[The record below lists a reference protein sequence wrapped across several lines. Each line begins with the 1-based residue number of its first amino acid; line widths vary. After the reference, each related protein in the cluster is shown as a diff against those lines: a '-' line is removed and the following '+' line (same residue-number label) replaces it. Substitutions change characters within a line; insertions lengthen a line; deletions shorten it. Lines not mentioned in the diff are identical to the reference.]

1 MKHEVPGPR
10 GKTRLPAPLLA
21 LALAAALGAWAFP
34 TDRTEPVFPFD
45 YEKLVLDNGFTA
57 YLVKGGAPGIISHV
71 NMVRTGSRD
80 EVEPGRSGFAHF
92 FEHMMFRGTERYPDY
107 DGVTS
112 TMGAARNAFTSNDMT
127 VYYLTLSNEYLELVI
142 DLEADRFQNL
152 RYTEDVFRT
161 EAGAIL
167 GEYQQGRLSPFRFL
181 DEATRAKA
189 WDYHTYGHT
198 TIGLE
203 PDIRAMPEMYDY
215 SLDFYRRHYRP
226 ENVVLVLAGDFD
238 TAEAKRLIRQHYE
251 GWAPGYVAPAVPVE
265 PRQTAPR
272 DSLVVYPGRTLPILA
287 INYKSP
293 AWSATDTVAVALEVL
308 GRAAFGPNS
317 EISRRLVLQERRV
330 QYLAPGFGLSRDP
343 GLVSLTTMV
352 RDPDDVDA
360 IEAELL
366 AEVER
371 FRTELV
377 DPATLAAVRSNMKY
391 GFLMGLEE
399 AQGIAFSL
407 IPFVINTGTVE
418 AVEDYFRTLDA
429 VTPGHMREAARRY
442 LVPEGRTTMT
452 MVQAEG

>member
-1 MKHEVPGPR
+1 M
-10 GKTRLPAPLLA
+10 TRLGNPAV
-21 LALAAALGAWAFP
+21 ALGLAVMAVAAWTQP
-34 TDRTEPVFPFD
+34 TQPQAPVFPFE
-45 YEKLVLDNGFTA
+45 YEKLALENGFTA
-57 YLVKGGAPGIISHV
+57 YLVAGGAPGVISHV

-92 FEHMMFRGTERYPDY
+92 FEHMMFRGTEKYPDY

-112 TMGAARNAFTSNDMT
+112 SMGAARNAFTSNDMT
-127 VYYLTLSNEYLELVI
+127 VYYLTLSNEYLEQVI

-181 DEATRAKA
+181 DEAVRATA
-189 WDYHTYGHT
+189 WDEHTYGHT

-203 PDIRAMPEMYDY
+203 PDIRAMPEMYEY
-215 SLDFYRRHYRP
+215 SLDFYQRHYRP
-226 ENVVLVLAGDFD
+226 ENVVLVIAGDFD
-238 TAEAKRLIRQHYE
+238 TEQAKRLIREHY
-251 GWAPGYVAPAVPVE
+251 GDWSPGYVPPAVPVE
-265 PRQTAPR
+265 PQQTAPR
-272 DSLVVYPGRTLPILA
+272 DSMVAYPGRTLPIVSIA
-287 INYKSP
+287 YKSP

-317 EISRRLVLQERRV
+317 ELSRRLVLQERRV
-330 QYLAPGFGLSRDP
+330 QYLSPGFGLARDP

-352 RDPDDVDA
+352 TNPANVEA
-360 IEAELL
+360 VEAEIL

-371 FRTELV
+371 FRSELV
-377 DPATLAAVRSNMKY
+377 DAATLAAVKSNMKY

-418 AVEDYFRTLDA
+418 AVEDFYRTLEA
-429 VTPGHMREAARRY
+429 VTPEHMREAARRY
-442 LVPEGRTTMT
+442 LTPERRTIIT

>member
-1 MKHEVPGPR
+1 MIFKMPGF
-10 GKTRLPAPLLA
+10 PAGLLG
-21 LALAAALGAWAFP
+21 LVMIALAAGWAYP
-34 TDRTEPVFPFD
+34 PDRTEPVFPFE
-45 YEKLVLDNGFTA
+45 YEKLELENGFTA
-57 YLVKGGAPGIISHV
+57 YLVKGGSPGQISHV

-112 TMGAARNAFTSNDMT
+112 SMGAARNAFTSNDMT
-127 VYYLTLSNEYLELVI
+127 VYYLTLSSDYLEQVI

-152 RYTEDVFRT
+152 RYSEDVFRT

-181 DEATRAKA
+181 DEAVRAQAWTR
-189 WDYHTYGHT
+189 HTYGHT

-203 PDIRAMPEMYDY
+203 PDIRNMPEMYDY

-226 ENVVLVLAGDFD
+226 ENVVLVIAGDFD
-238 TAEAKRLIRQHYE
+238 TEEAKRLIRQHY
-251 GWAPGYVAPAVPVE
+251 GAWRPGYVAPAIPVE

-272 DSLVVYPGRTLPILA
+272 DSLVVYPGRTLPILSL
-287 INYKSP
+287 NYKAP
-293 AWSATDTVAVALEVL
+293 AWGATDTVAVALEVL

-317 EISRRLVLQERRV
+317 ELNRRLVLQERRA
-330 QYLAPGFGLSRDP
+330 QYLSAGFGLSRDP
-343 GLVSLTTMV
+343 GVVSLTSMITN
-352 RDPDDVDA
+352 PADVDA
-360 IEAELL
+360 VQAEIL

-377 DPATLAAVRSNMKY
+377 DEATLAAVKSNLKY

-407 IPFVINTGTVE
+407 IPVVINTGTAE
-418 AVEDYFRTLDA
+418 AVEDYFRTLEA
-429 VTPGHMREAARRY
+429 VTPEHMREAARRY
-442 LVPEGRTTMT
+442 LVPEGRTTIT
-452 MVQAEG
+452 IVQAEG

>member
-1 MKHEVPGPR
+1 M
-10 GKTRLPAPLLA
+10 TRLGNPAV
-21 LALAAALGAWAFP
+21 ALGLAVMAVAAWAQP
-34 TDRTEPVFPFD
+34 TQPQAPVFPFE
-45 YEKLVLDNGFTA
+45 YEKLVLENGFTA
-57 YLVKGGAPGIISHV
+57 YLVAGGAPGVISHV

-92 FEHMMFRGTERYPDY
+92 FEHMMFRGTEKYPDY

-112 TMGAARNAFTSNDMT
+112 SMGAARNAFTSNDMT
-127 VYYLTLSNEYLELVI
+127 VYYLTLSNEYLEQVI

-181 DEATRAKA
+181 DEAVRATA
-189 WDYHTYGHT
+189 WDEHTYGHT

-215 SLDFYRRHYRP
+215 SLDFYQRHYRP
-226 ENVVLVLAGDFD
+226 ENVVLVIAGDFD
-238 TAEAKRLIRQHYE
+238 TEQAKRLIREHY
-251 GWAPGYVAPAVPVE
+251 GDWSPGYVPPAVPVE
-265 PRQTAPR
+265 PQQTAPR
-272 DSLVVYPGRTLPILA
+272 DSMVAYPGRTLPIVSIA
-287 INYKSP
+287 YKSP

-317 EISRRLVLQERRV
+317 ELSRRLVLQERRV
-330 QYLAPGFGLSRDP
+330 QYLSPGFGLARDP

-352 RDPDDVDA
+352 TNPANVEA
-360 IEAELL
+360 VEAEIL

-371 FRTELV
+371 FRSELV
-377 DPATLAAVRSNMKY
+377 DAATLAAVKSNMKY

-418 AVEDYFRTLDA
+418 AVEDFYRTLEA
-429 VTPGHMREAARRY
+429 VTPEHMREAARRY
-442 LVPEGRTTMT
+442 LTPERRTIIT

>member
-1 MKHEVPGPR
+1 M
-10 GKTRLPAPLLA
+10 TRLGNPAV
-21 LALAAALGAWAFP
+21 ALGLAVMAVAAWTQP
-34 TDRTEPVFPFD
+34 TQPQAPVFPFE
-45 YEKLVLDNGFTA
+45 YEKLVLENGFTA
-57 YLVKGGAPGIISHV
+57 YLVAGGAPGVISHV

-92 FEHMMFRGTERYPDY
+92 FEHMMFRGTEKYPDY

-112 TMGAARNAFTSNDMT
+112 SMGAARNAFTSNDMT
-127 VYYLTLSNEYLELVI
+127 VYYLTLSNEYLEQVI

-181 DEATRAKA
+181 DEAVRATA
-189 WDYHTYGHT
+189 WDEHTYGHT

-215 SLDFYRRHYRP
+215 SLDFYQRHYRP
-226 ENVVLVLAGDFD
+226 ENVVLVIAGDFD
-238 TAEAKRLIRQHYE
+238 TEQAKRLIREHY
-251 GWAPGYVAPAVPVE
+251 GDWSPGYVPPAVPVE
-265 PRQTAPR
+265 PQQTAPR
-272 DSLVVYPGRTLPILA
+272 DSMVAYPGRTLPIVSIA
-287 INYKSP
+287 YKSP

-317 EISRRLVLQERRV
+317 ELSRRLVLQERRV
-330 QYLAPGFGLSRDP
+330 QYLSPGFGLARDP

-352 RDPDDVDA
+352 TNPANVEA
-360 IEAELL
+360 VEAEIL

-371 FRTELV
+371 FRSELV
-377 DPATLAAVRSNMKY
+377 DAATLAAVKSNMKY

-418 AVEDYFRTLDA
+418 AVEDFYRTLEA
-429 VTPGHMREAARRY
+429 VTPEHMREAARRY
-442 LVPEGRTTMT
+442 LTPERRTIIT

>member
-1 MKHEVPGPR
+1 MRYETPGPIR
-10 GKTRLPAPLLA
+10 VGLVLVA
-21 LALAAALGAWAFP
+21 AAALWAGP
-34 TDRTEPVFPFD
+34 AEAQGPVFPFE
-45 YEKLVLDNGFTA
+45 YEKLELENGFTA
-57 YLVKGGAPGIISHV
+57 YLVEGGSPGQISHV

-80 EVEPGRSGFAHF
+80 EVERGRSGFAHF
-92 FEHMMFRGTERYPDY
+92 FEHMMFRGTERYPNY
-107 DGVTS
+107 DAMTS
-112 TMGAARNAFTSNDMT
+112 YMGAARNAFTSNDMT
-127 VYYLTLSNEYLELVI
+127 VYYLTLSNEYLEQVI

-152 RYTEDVFRT
+152 QYTEDVFRT

-181 DEATRAKA
+181 DEAVRAVA
-189 WDYHTYGHT
+189 WDHHTYGHT

-203 PDIRAMPEMYDY
+203 PDIRGMPEMYEY
-215 SLDFYRRHYRP
+215 SLAFYRRHYRP

-238 TAEAKRLIRQHYE
+238 TERAKRLIREHYSD
-251 GWAPGYVAPAVPVE
+251 WAQGYVPPDIPVE

-272 DSLVVYPGRTLPILA
+272 DSVVVYPGRTLPIVS
-287 INYKSP
+287 INHKAP

-317 EISRRLVLQERRV
+317 ELNRRLVLQERRV
-330 QYLAPGFGLSRDP
+330 QYLSPGFGLSRDP

-352 RDPDDVDA
+352 SNPADVDA
-360 IEAELL
+360 VQAEML

-371 FRTELV
+371 FRTEMV
-377 DPATLAAVRSNMKY
+377 DPATLEAVKSNMKY

-429 VTPGHMREAARRY
+429 VTPAHMREAARRY
-442 LVPEGRTTMT
+442 LVPEGRTIVTL
-452 MVQAEG
+452 VQAEG

>member
-1 MKHEVPGPR
+1 MTTLTR
-10 GKTRLPAPLLA
+10 GLRPAAVLGLA
-21 LALAAALGAWAFP
+21 VAVLAAGAARSAER
-34 TDRTEPVFPFD
+34 DDPVFPFE
-45 YEKLVLDNGFTA
+45 YEKLVLENGFTA
-57 YLVKGGAPGIISHV
+57 YLVKGGSPGIISHV

-92 FEHMMFRGTERYPDY
+92 FEHMMFRGTDRYPDY

-112 TMGAARNAFTSNDMT
+112 AMGAARNAFTSNDMT
-127 VYYLTLSNEYLELVI
+127 VYYLTLSNDYLEPVI

-152 RYTEDVFRT
+152 RYGEDVFRT

-181 DEATRAKA
+181 DEAVRARA
-189 WDYHTYGHT
+189 WDRHTYGHT

-238 TAEAKRLIRQHYE
+238 TAEAKRLIREHYSDWE
-251 GWAPGYVAPAVPVE
+251 PGYAPPDIPVE

-272 DSLVVYPGRTLPILA
+272 DSLVLYPGRTLPILSV
-287 INYKSP
+287 NYKAP
-293 AWSATDTVAVALEVL
+293 AWSATDTVAVALGVL

-317 EISRRLVLQERRV
+317 DLNRRLVLQQRRA
-330 QYLAPGFGLSRDP
+330 QFLSAGFGLSRDP
-343 GLVSLTTMV
+343 GLVSLSTMITN
-352 RDPDDVDA
+352 PADVEA
-360 IEAELL
+360 VEAEIL

-371 FRTELV
+371 FRNELV
-377 DPATLAAVRSNMKY
+377 DEATLAAVRSNMKY

-418 AVEDYFRTLDA
+418 AVEAYFRTLEA
-429 VTPGHMREAARRY
+429 VTPEHMREAARRY
-442 LVPEGRTTMT
+442 LVPEGRTTIT

>member
-1 MKHEVPGPR
+1 MKHGLPGP
-10 GKTRLPAPLLA
+10 LMA
-21 LALAAALGAWAFP
+21 LALVAVAAGWARP
-34 TDRTEPVFPFD
+34 ADQAEPVFPFE

-57 YLVKGGAPGIISHV
+57 YLVQGGAPGIISHV
-71 NMVRTGSRD
+71 NIVRTGSRD

-112 TMGAARNAFTSNDMT
+112 SMGAARNAFTGNDLT
-127 VYYLTLSNEYLELVI
+127 VYYLTLSNDYLEQVI

-152 RYTEDVFRT
+152 QYGEDVFRT

-181 DEATRAKA
+181 DEAIRAVA
-189 WDYHTYGHT
+189 WDEHTYGHT

-203 PDIRAMPEMYDY
+203 PDIRAMPEGYDY
-215 SLDFYRRHYRP
+215 SLDFYQRHYRP

-238 TAEAKRLIRQHYE
+238 TAEAKRLIEAHYRDWE
-251 GWAPGYVAPAVPVE
+251 PGYVPPAIPVE

-272 DSLVVYPGRTLPILA
+272 DSLVVYPGRTLPILS
-287 INYKSP
+287 INHKAP
-293 AWSATDTVAVALEVL
+293 AWSATDTVAAALEVL

-317 EISRRLVLQERRV
+317 DLNRRLVLQERRA
-330 QYLAPGFGLSRDP
+330 QYLSAGFGLSRDP

-352 RDPDDVDA
+352 TDPTDVEA
-360 IEAELL
+360 VEAEIL

-371 FRTELV
+371 FRNELV
-377 DPATLAAVRSNMKY
+377 DAGTLEAVKSNMKY

-407 IPFVINTGTVE
+407 ISFVINTGTVE
-418 AVEDYFRTLDA
+418 SVEEYFRTLDG
-429 VTPGHMREAARRY
+429 VTPEHMREAARRY
-442 LVPEGRTTMT
+442 LIPEGRTIVTI
-452 MVQAEG
+452 VQAEG

>member
-1 MKHEVPGPR
+1 MNTDIPGPVR
-10 GKTRLPAPLLA
+10 ALLA
-21 LALAAALGAWAFP
+21 LALVGVVAAWAWP
-34 TDRTEPVFPFD
+34 TALDRSEPVFPFE

-57 YLVKGGAPGIISHV
+57 YLVTGGSPGIISHV

-112 TMGAARNAFTSNDMT
+112 SMGAARNAFTSNDMT
-127 VYYLTLSNEYLELVI
+127 VYYLTLSSDYLEQVI

-181 DEATRAKA
+181 DEAVRAQA
-189 WDYHTYGHT
+189 WHRHTYGHT

-226 ENVVLVLAGDFD
+226 ENVVLVIAGDFD
-238 TAEAKRLIRQHYE
+238 TAEARRLIREHY
-251 GWAPGYVAPAVPVE
+251 GDWAPGYVPPDIPVE
-265 PRQTAPR
+265 PEQTAPR
-272 DSLVVYPGRTLPILA
+272 DSVVQYPGRTLPIVS
-287 INYKSP
+287 INYKAP
-293 AWSATDTVAVALEVL
+293 AWSATDTIAVALEVL
-308 GRAAFGPNS
+308 GRAAFGQNS
-317 EISRRLVLQERRV
+317 ELSRRLVLQERRA
-330 QYLAPGFGLSRDP
+330 QYLSPGFGLSRDP
-343 GLVSLTTMV
+343 GLVSLTSMITNPANV
-352 RDPDDVDA
+352 EAV
-360 IEAELL
+360 EAEIL

-371 FRTELV
+371 FRNELV
-377 DPATLAAVRSNMKY
+377 DAATLEAVKSNMKY

-418 AVEDYFRTLDA
+418 ALEDYYRTLEA
-429 VTPGHMREAARRY
+429 VTPEHMREAARQY
-442 LVPEGRTTMT
+442 LIPERRTTIT

>member
-1 MKHEVPGPR
+1 MRYATPDPGPR
-10 GKTRLPAPLLA
+10 SRGLAVVLLA
-21 LALAAALGAWAFP
+21 LAVGLVAGVRA
-34 TDRTEPVFPFD
+34 TEAQGPVFPFE
-45 YEKLVLDNGFTA
+45 YEKLELANGFTA
-57 YLVKGGAPGIISHV
+57 YLVKGGSPGQISHV

-92 FEHMMFRGTERYPDY
+92 FEHMMFRGTEKYPDY

-112 TMGAARNAFTSNDMT
+112 SMGAARNAFTSNDMT
-127 VYYLTLSNEYLELVI
+127 VYYLTLSNEYLEQVI

-152 RYTEDVFRT
+152 SYTEDVFRT

-167 GEYQQGRLSPFRFL
+167 GEYQQGRLSPGRFL
-181 DEATRAKA
+181 DEAVRDLA
-189 WDYHTYGHT
+189 WQRHTYGHT

-238 TAEAKRLIRQHYE
+238 VEAAKRHIREHYA
-251 GWAPGYVAPAVPVE
+251 GWEPGYVPPAVPVE
-265 PRQTAPR
+265 PQQAAPR
-272 DSLVVYPGRTLPILA
+272 DSLVLYPGRTLPILS

-293 AWSATDTVAVALEVL
+293 AWSATDTIGAALEVL

-317 EISRRLVLQERRV
+317 EINRRLVLQERRA
-330 QYLAPGFGLSRDP
+330 QNLSAGFGLSRDP
-343 GLVSLTTMV
+343 GLVSLTAMITN
-352 RDPDDVDA
+352 PDDVDA
-360 IEAELL
+360 VEAEVL

-371 FRTELV
+371 FRNEMV
-377 DPATLAAVRSNMKY
+377 DQATLDAVKSNMKY
-391 GFLMGLEE
+391 SFLMSLEE

-407 IPFVINTGTVE
+407 IQFVINTGTVE

-429 VTPGHMREAARRY
+429 VAPEHMREAARRY
-442 LVPEGRTTMT
+442 LVPEGRTTIT

>member
-1 MKHEVPGPR
+1 MKHPLPGS
-10 GKTRLPAPLLA
+10 LLVLLA
-21 LALAAALGAWAFP
+21 LGLAWAGP
-34 TDRTEPVFPFD
+34 AEGQGRVFPFD
-45 YEKLVLDNGFTA
+45 YEKLELENGFTA
-57 YLVKGGAPGIISHV
+57 YLVQGGSPGVISHV

-92 FEHMMFRGTERYPDY
+92 FEHMMFRGTERYPNY

-112 TMGAARNAFTSNDMT
+112 AMGAAPNAFTGNDLT
-127 VYYLTLSNEYLELVI
+127 VYYLTLSSDYLEQVI

-152 RYTEDVFRT
+152 RYGEDVFRT

-181 DEATRAKA
+181 DEAVRAVA
-189 WDYHTYGHT
+189 WEAHTYGHT

-238 TAEAKRLIRQHYE
+238 AERAKALIREHYAD
-251 GWAPGYVAPAVPVE
+251 WAPGYTPPAIPVE

-272 DSLVVYPGRTLPILA
+272 DSLVVYPGRTLPILS
-287 INYKSP
+287 INYKAP
-293 AWSATDTVAVALEVL
+293 AWSATDTVAVALELL

-317 EISRRLVLQERRV
+317 EVNRRLVLQERRA
-330 QYLAPGFGLSRDP
+330 QFLNAGFGLARDP
-343 GLVSLTTMV
+343 SLVTLSTMV
-352 RDPDDVDA
+352 SNPSDVEA
-360 IEAELL
+360 VEAEILS
-366 AEVER
+366 EVAR
-371 FRTELV
+371 FREELV
-377 DPATLAAVRSNMKY
+377 DEATLEAVKSNMKY

-399 AQGIAFSL
+399 AQGMAFSL

-418 AVEDYFRTLDA
+418 AVEDYFRTLDG
-429 VTPGHMREAARRY
+429 VTPAHMREAARRY
-442 LVPEGRTTMT
+442 LVPEGRTIVT
-452 MVQAEG
+452 MVQAEDGR